1 MPYVITVDP
10 ARRRAHVL
18 GTGPNDLASSLAAM
32 NELAGRPDFLPGFGM
47 LCDFRENAYTPDAS
61 DAGKLAEAYS
71 SRFRG
76 RPMVV
81 VVTGLLHYGVANM
94 ITTVIR
100 LRGSPV
106 AAFRDLAEAEAW
118 LEEAIVRQGV
128 GS

>member
-1 MPYVITVDP
+1 
-10 ARRRAHVL
+10 
-18 GTGPNDLASSLAAM
+18 
-32 NELAGRPDFLPGFGM
+32 
-47 LCDFRENAYTPDAS
+47 
-61 DAGKLAEAYS
+61 
-71 SRFRG
+71 
-76 RPMVV
+76 
-81 VVTGLLHYGVANM
+81 M